1 MAANLEKVTGN
12 GRDAVMAY
20 EASET
25 LIEGAVAR
33 STFRDR
39 ALPIGYILAMTV
51 AMSVWLWFLGSLS
64 WRLIGWA
71 LG

>member
-1 MAANLEKVTGN
+1 
-12 GRDAVMAY
+12 MAY

-25 LIEGAVAR
+25 LVEGAVVR

-39 ALPIGYILAMTV
+39 ALLTGYILAMTV
-51 AMSVWLWFLGSLS
+51 AMSGWLWFLGSLS

-71 LG
+71 FR

>member
-1 MAANLEKVTGN
+1 
-12 GRDAVMAY
+12 MAY

-25 LIEGAVAR
+25 LVEGAAVR

-39 ALPIGYILAMTV
+39 ALLTGYILAMTV
-51 AMSVWLWFLGSLS
+51 AMSGWLWFLGSLS

-71 LG
+71 FR